1 MKVLLVVEDD
11 LDMAQLVGFTL
22 RADPRLEIIGGA
34 STAAEAIAVARS
46 TELDLIVLD
55 HFIEGDMMGLQA
67 APILKALCPN
77 AKILL
82 FTSHDLSA
90 EVSREPAIDAYLV
103 KRDLGRLLATC
114 RNLLGLNEP
123 AA

>member
-11 LDMAQLVGFTL
+11 LDMAQLIALTL
-22 RADPRLEIIGGA
+22 RVDPRLEIVGNA
-34 STAAEAIAVARS
+34 STAAEAINIARS
-46 TELDLIVLD
+46 TDIDLMILD
-55 HFIEGDMMGLQA
+55 HFIEGDVMGLQA
-67 APILKALCPN
+67 APTLKALCPN

-103 KRDLGRLLATC
+103 KRDIRRLLSTC
-114 RNLLGLNEP
+114 LSLLGLKES